1 MPTDKDRDKGYRC
14 TPGTYCPEGSS
25 SEQMCPVGTYGLQTA
40 ATGIDA
46 CAPCPVSS
54 MASDYRVE
62 AERHQNSPKD
72 FIISKG
78 MQTSAIRMGWSLVS
92 RRGEK
97 SLDEVCDE
105 ACRETRPQLILKEST
120 LIVDNPETSDGDKE
134 FDLEDL
140 IEHTGLATGSYDC
153 TETQG
158 CTVRMFD
165 TTLGRHHA

>member
-1 MPTDKDRDKGYRC
+1 
-14 TPGTYCPEGSS
+14 
-25 SEQMCPVGTYGLQTA
+25 MCPVGTYGLQTA

-54 MASDYRVE
+54 MASDYHQGNVDLSDQDGVE
-62 AERHQNSPKD
+62 PCQ
-72 FIISKG
+72 
-78 MQTSAIRMGWSLVS
+78 QT
-92 RRGEK
+92 

-120 LIVDNPETSDGDKE
+120 LIIDNPETSDGDKE
-134 FDLEDL
+134 FDLNDL